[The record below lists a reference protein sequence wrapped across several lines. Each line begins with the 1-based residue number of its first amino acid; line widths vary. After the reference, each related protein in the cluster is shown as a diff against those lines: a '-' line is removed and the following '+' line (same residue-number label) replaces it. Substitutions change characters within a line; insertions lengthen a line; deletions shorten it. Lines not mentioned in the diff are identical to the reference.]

1 MQSMNRIP
9 RHIKSRLDGKP
20 QAGGFTLIELLVV
33 IAIIAILAAML
44 LPALSKAKIRAQG
57 IACLNNMRQIHL
69 ASLLY
74 SGDNNDVIAGN
85 EGHNNSLSRYGL
97 IGVGP
102 LDANWVAGN
111 FGTVKMGQD
120 GSADNPVGSGTN
132 AALFGVYG
140 DNVAGLPA
148 PLAGSIGGYVKAAGA
163 YLCPADH
170 YIDKYYKQQRVRSCS
185 ENCFV
190 GTTLSEQREHNGEVD
205 YHFKKFRKLSDWT
218 ISLPSTECMVFA
230 DENPI
235 SINDGFLLLTEP
247 GGSGDYPAV
256 NHGNSSTLT
265 FADGHAQLHKWNDY
279 LLGKSGNNTDSAWL
293 AAHISV
299 KIY

>member
-9 RHIKSRLDGKP
+9 RRMKSRLDGKP
-20 QAGGFTLIELLVV
+20 QAVGFTLIELLVV

-57 IACLNNMRQIHL
+57 ISCLNNMRQIHL

-74 SGDNNDVIAGN
+74 SGDNNDMIAGN
-85 EGHNNSLSRYGL
+85 EGHANSLSRYGL

-102 LDANWVAGN
+102 LDADWVAGD
-111 FGTVKMGQD
+111 FGTVQVGDTGAQ
-120 GSADNPVGSGTN
+120 DNPAGSGTN
-132 AALFGVYG
+132 AALFGIYG

-163 YLCPADH
+163 YLCAADH

-185 ENCFV
+185 ENSFV
-190 GTTLSEQREHNGEVD
+190 GTTLSEQREHAGEVNWM
-205 YHFKKFRKLSDWT
+205 YKKFRKLSDWNS
-218 ISLPSTECMVFA
+218 SLPPTECMVFT

-235 SINDGFLLLTEP
+235 SINDGFLLITEP
-247 GGSGDYPAV
+247 GGGNDKPAV
-256 NHGNSSTLT
+256 NHGNSSSLT
-265 FADGHAQLHKWNDY
+265 FADGHVQLHKWNDY
-279 LLGKSGNNTDSAWL
+279 LLGKPGNTDAAWL
-293 AAHISV
+293 AAHVSV

>member
-1 MQSMNRIP
+1 M
-9 RHIKSRLDGKP
+9 KSRLDGKP
-20 QAGGFTLIELLVV
+20 QAVGFTLIELLVV

-57 IACLNNMRQIHL
+57 ISCLNNMRQIHL

-74 SGDNNDVIAGN
+74 SGDNNDMIAGN
-85 EGHNNSLSRYGL
+85 EGHANSLSRYGL

-102 LDANWVAGN
+102 LDADWVAGD
-111 FGTVKMGQD
+111 FGTVQVGDTGAQ
-120 GSADNPVGSGTN
+120 DNPAGSGTN
-132 AALFGVYG
+132 AALFGIYG

-163 YLCPADH
+163 YLCAADH

-185 ENCFV
+185 ENSFV
-190 GTTLSEQREHNGEVD
+190 GTTLSEQREHAGEVNWM
-205 YHFKKFRKLSDWT
+205 YKKFRKLSDWNS
-218 ISLPSTECMVFA
+218 SLPPTECMVFT

-235 SINDGFLLLTEP
+235 SINDGFLLITEP
-247 GGSGDYPAV
+247 GGGNDKPAV
-256 NHGNSSTLT
+256 NHGNSSSLT
-265 FADGHAQLHKWNDY
+265 FADGHVQLHKWNDY
-279 LLGKSGNNTDSAWL
+279 LLGKPGNTDAAWL
-293 AAHISV
+293 AAHVSV